1 MTDEIQGMPSI
12 TPTSASNFSKFYFK
26 KTRGNLVKT
35 VISVIFILIVGGGT
49 VLATKAWDPLWNPF
63 RMDPERVMSA
73 MTDKT
78 KTVKTISS
86 DIAVSLQN
94 QKQDSLDVKIS
105 AKNDSNNK
113 KTTLS
118 FALAVN
124 QSGMSASVSGES
136 IIIGRDGYVKLNNIP
151 PIFSSLIG
159 QVQGQWFKYGQESD
173 INEIDNGDTERL
185 QRLFMDSKWY
195 IVEKELSDA
204 RIDNVKT
211 YHYLI
216 TLNQPELKKAF
227 AEFVK
232 QSQDVP
238 AQPGAFGKV
247 DYEEIAS
254 SILDE
259 FFEKAGD
266 IKAEIW
272 IGKKDYYLYK
282 IKAEKEIDL
291 KSLTKKSGDAVAF
304 SISIDFSDFNREIN
318 IEAPKNFKDFK
329 ELQKGNPALLPIL

>member
-1 MTDEIQGMPSI
+1 MSSSE
-12 TPTSASNFSKFYFK
+12 TPEYTEATFK
-26 KTRGNLVKT
+26 KPKSTGFKAI
-35 VISVIFILIVGGGT
+35 VIVVLILLIGGGAALT
-49 VLATKAWDPLWNPF
+49 TKAWDPLWNPF
-63 RMDPERVMSA
+63 RMEPERVMSA
-73 MTDKT
+73 TTDKM

-329 ELQKGNPALLPIL
+329 ELQKGNSALLPML

>member
-1 MTDEIQGMPSI
+1 MDNQNLESLSDNPMSTLDYPV
-12 TPTSASNFSKFYFK
+12 SNK
-26 KTRGNLVKT
+26 KRTGGDLKG
-35 VISVIFILIVGGGT
+35 VIAVAFLLLLVGGM

-63 RMDPERVMSA
+63 RMKSDQVMSA
-73 MTDKT
+73 MTDKM

-86 DIAVSLQN
+86 DMAVSLQN

-124 QSGMSASVSGES
+124 QSGMSASVSGDS
-136 IIIGRDGYVKLNNIP
+136 IVIGRDGYVKLNNIP

-173 INEIDNGDTERL
+173 VNEMNDGNIERL
-185 QRLFMDSKWY
+185 QELFMDSKWY
-195 IVEKELSDA
+195 IVEKELSDE
-204 RIDNVKT
+204 RIDKVKT
-211 YHYLI
+211 YHYI
-216 TLNQPELKKAF
+216 VALNQIELKKTF
-227 AEFVK
+227 AEFIK
-232 QSQDVP
+232 QSQGAPV
-238 AQPGAFGKV
+238 QPGAFGKV
-247 DYEEIAS
+247 DYEKIAS

-259 FFEKAGD
+259 FFEKAED

-291 KSLTKKSGDAVAF
+291 KSLTKKSSDAF
-304 SISIDFSDFNREIN
+304 DFSVDIEFSGFNREIN

-329 ELQKGNPALLPIL
+329 ELQKGNPALLPML